1 VVPSYSVA
9 KRHHFIE
16 PLIAYAIRIACKS
29 PRTRTLQNAV
39 CAVKRVRATAKVFL
53 SMTFDDMPEDREYTP
68 SHEWVRIDGES
79 AVVGITACHS
89 RIAGKILRV
98 KLPEISSAAK
108 TGDIVATIYST
119 SGEREVRA
127 PISGTVLDI
136 NRNLET
142 NPQPVVDDPY
152 AEGWLFRLKIEA
164 GEELEHLLEA
174 KLYREQVRV
183 EETLDVESP

>member
-1 VVPSYSVA
+1 
-9 KRHHFIE
+9 
-16 PLIAYAIRIACKS
+16 
-29 PRTRTLQNAV
+29 
-39 CAVKRVRATAKVFL
+39 
-53 SMTFDDMPEDREYTP
+53 MTSDDVPEDREYTP
-68 SHEWVRIDGES
+68 SHEWLRIDSES

-89 RIAGKILRV
+89 QISGQILRV

-108 TGDIVATIYST
+108 TGDIVATICST
-119 SGEREVRA
+119 NGEREVHA
-127 PISGTVLDI
+127 PISGTVVDI

-142 NPQPVVDDPY
+142 NPQAVVDDPY

-174 KLYREQVRV
+174 KLYREHVHV

>member
-1 VVPSYSVA
+1 
-9 KRHHFIE
+9 
-16 PLIAYAIRIACKS
+16 
-29 PRTRTLQNAV
+29 
-39 CAVKRVRATAKVFL
+39 
-53 SMTFDDMPEDREYTP
+53 MTFDNMPEDREYTP

-79 AVVGITACHS
+79 ALVGITAYHS
-89 RIAGKILRV
+89 HIAGKILRV

-108 TGDIVATIYST
+108 TGDIVATIYSAG
-119 SGEREVRA
+119 GEREVRA
-127 PISGTVLDI
+127 PISGTVLEV

-142 NPQPVVDDPY
+142 NPQPVVEDPY

-174 KLYREQVRV
+174 SLYREHVRV

>member
-1 VVPSYSVA
+1 
-9 KRHHFIE
+9 
-16 PLIAYAIRIACKS
+16 
-29 PRTRTLQNAV
+29 
-39 CAVKRVRATAKVFL
+39 
-53 SMTFDDMPEDREYTP
+53 MTSNNVPEDRGYTP

-89 RIAGKILRV
+89 QVAGKILRV

-108 TGDIVATIYST
+108 TGDLVATIFS
-119 SGEREVRA
+119 SGGERQVRA
-127 PISGTVLDI
+127 PISGTVLEV

-142 NPQPVVDDPY
+142 NPQPVVVDPY

-174 KLYREQVRV
+174 NPYGEHVRV

>member
-1 VVPSYSVA
+1 
-9 KRHHFIE
+9 
-16 PLIAYAIRIACKS
+16 
-29 PRTRTLQNAV
+29 
-39 CAVKRVRATAKVFL
+39 
-53 SMTFDDMPEDREYTP
+53 MTSDDVPEDREYTP
-68 SHEWVRIDGES
+68 SHEWLRTDSES

-89 RIAGKILRV
+89 QISGKILRV

-108 TGDIVATIYST
+108 TGDILATICST
-119 SGEREVRA
+119 NGEREVRA
-127 PISGTVLDI
+127 PISGTVLEV

-142 NPQPVVDDPY
+142 NPQRVVDDPY

-174 KLYREQVRV
+174 KLYREHVQV